1 MLSFWHR
8 SLQDLWHPLW
18 HLYFDILPCILS
30 GIFSDKMSCILI
42 GIYFAILYTLYLS
55 TYCIVISSTMK
66 KQVKMACVLAFVALS
81 CISAA
86 APCTPSL
93 AVRLPNIIHCCFACL
108 PLLTM
113 GTIAP
118 KRKSSTKCKA
128 KGKAKAKPQAEK
140 EEELGTS
147 TEEEEEAGG
156 GPPASSED
164 IPPGQ
169 ANPPTEEEHTPKMM
183 ERWCRG
189 RRKQKKAQSGP
200 FYSTSR
206 TGLPPQAPCI
216 QTYGKLIYAYMFVR
230 VYVCMYLPVETLP
243 LQPLQLVFFVHTF
256 VPSPPG
262 RKIPLWGLDLVRAQV
277 QETEGRW
284 HKLL

>member
-1 MLSFWHR
+1 
-8 SLQDLWHPLW
+8 
-18 HLYFDILPCILS
+18 
-30 GIFSDKMSCILI
+30 
-42 GIYFAILYTLYLS
+42 
-55 TYCIVISSTMK
+55 
-66 KQVKMACVLAFVALS
+66 
-81 CISAA
+81 
-86 APCTPSL
+86 
-93 AVRLPNIIHCCFACL
+93 
-108 PLLTM
+108 M
-113 GTIAP
+113 GAMAP
-118 KRKSSTKCKA
+118 KRKSDTKCKA

-189 RRKQKKAQSGP
+189 SRKQKKAQGRP

-216 QTYGKLIYAYMFVR
+216 QTYGKLTKHICL
-230 VYVCMYLPVETLP
+230 YVCMFVCIYLWK
-243 LQPLQLVFFVHTF
+243 HYHYNRY
-256 VPSPPG
+256 S
-262 RKIPLWGLDLVRAQV
+262 
-277 QETEGRW
+277 
-284 HKLL
+284 

>member
-1 MLSFWHR
+1 
-8 SLQDLWHPLW
+8 
-18 HLYFDILPCILS
+18 
-30 GIFSDKMSCILI
+30 
-42 GIYFAILYTLYLS
+42 
-55 TYCIVISSTMK
+55 MK

-93 AVRLPNIIHCCFACL
+93 AVRLPNTIHCCFACL

-113 GTIAP
+113 GAMAP
-118 KRKSSTKCKA
+118 KRKSDTKCKA

-189 RRKQKKAQSGP
+189 SRKQKKAQGRP

-216 QTYGKLIYAYMFVR
+216 QTYGKLTKHICL
-230 VYVCMYLPVETLP
+230 YVCMFVCIYLWK
-243 LQPLQLVFFVHTF
+243 HYHYNRY
-256 VPSPPG
+256 S
-262 RKIPLWGLDLVRAQV
+262 
-277 QETEGRW
+277 
-284 HKLL
+284 